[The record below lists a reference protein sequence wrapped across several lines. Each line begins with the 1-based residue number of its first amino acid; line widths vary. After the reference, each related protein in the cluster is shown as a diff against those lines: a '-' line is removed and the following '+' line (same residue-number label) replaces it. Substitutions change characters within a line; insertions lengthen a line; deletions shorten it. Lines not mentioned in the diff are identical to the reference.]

1 MVYIDRLIIRGTTK
15 LFNTNNSPV
24 NLSLSLQ
31 SLLVVQIEVQYT
43 ITYYFIFHAINH
55 AMNLPN

>member
-1 MVYIDRLIIRGTTK
+1 MVYIDRLIIRSTAK

-24 NLSLSLQ
+24 NLSLSVQ
-31 SLLVVQIEVQYT
+31 SLLVVQIEIQYT